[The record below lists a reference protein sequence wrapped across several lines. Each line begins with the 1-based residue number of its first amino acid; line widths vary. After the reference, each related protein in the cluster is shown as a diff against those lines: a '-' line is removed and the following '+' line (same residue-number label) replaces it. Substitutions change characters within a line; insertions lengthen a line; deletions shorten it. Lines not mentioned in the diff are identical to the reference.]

1 MRDKV
6 IKYKLK
12 NKVIQKMTHFNK
24 DSVKVLLMS
33 INFIIIKKK
42 LFDC

>member
-33 INFIIIKKK
+33 IVNFYFNQKET
-42 LFDC
+42 F